1 MSRTRHDQWRTLQAQ
16 LKGHS
21 RLLIAFSAGCD
32 STFLA
37 AAARRTLGKETVL
50 AITAVSAS
58 LPARERIAAARL
70 AAHLDVPHQFLETR
84 ELDNPDYAANPS
96 NRCFFC
102 KSELYSRLAPMAEIR
117 RMILADGF
125 NVSDRSDFRPG
136 VHAAQ
141 QWRVEHPLDDAG
153 LRKQDIR
160 ALSRW
165 LRLPTWSKPAS
176 PCLSSRIP
184 YGTPVSPAA
193 LRQIERAEEILRTEG
208 FPIVRVRHYK
218 AMARIEVPLDALSRL
233 KDPARWPRIV
243 ESLQTAGYARVEADL
258 RGYQSGRLNE
268 RVRARVREK

>member
-1 MSRTRHDQWRTLQAQ
+1 MSRTGHDQWRTLQAQ
-16 LKGHS
+16 VKGDS
-21 RLLIAFSAGCD
+21 GLVIAFSAGCD

-37 AAARRTLGKETVL
+37 AAARRTLGKENVL

-141 QWRVEHPLDDAG
+141 QWRVEHPLDA
-153 LRKQDIR
+153 
-160 ALSRW
+160 
-165 LRLPTWSKPAS
+165 
-176 PCLSSRIP
+176 
-184 YGTPVSPAA
+184 
-193 LRQIERAEEILRTEG
+193 IL
-208 FPIVRVRHYK
+208 
-218 AMARIEVPLDALSRL
+218 A
-233 KDPARWPRIV
+233 
-243 ESLQTAGYARVEADL
+243 
-258 RGYQSGRLNE
+258 
-268 RVRARVREK
+268 